1 MSRKSPTVDTSDL
14 KILEALQEDGR
25 MSNADISRKVDLAPS
40 ATLDRLRKL
49 ENRGVIQGY
58 ETRLDANRLG
68 LGLLAFV
75 AVQTRTC
82 SAGDSAVLERL
93 GNNPHILEIHHVT
106 GEDCYWLKVRA
117 RNPED
122 LSRILQE
129 EIGVMEEI
137 QGTRT
142 TIVLRTLKES
152 IALPLG

>member
-1 MSRKSPTVDTSDL
+1 M
-14 KILEALQEDGR
+14 
-25 MSNADISRKVDLAPS
+25 APS

-49 ENRGVIQGY
+49 ESRGVIQGY
-58 ETRLDANRLG
+58 ETRLDASQLG
-68 LGLLAFV
+68 LGFLAFV

-82 SAGDSAVLERL
+82 SAGDSSVLQQL
-93 GNNPHILEIHHVT
+93 QDNPHILEIHHVT

-117 RNPED
+117 RSPED

-129 EIGVMEEI
+129 EIGVMEEV